1 MPYVNW
7 EVIIIIYFEI
17 FKWDQLM
24 LLKIETSI
32 QNIPKTFMGIGL
44 LLVVKQQKVEVW
56 AS

>member
-7 EVIIIIYFEI
+7 EVIIIINFEI